1 MTKIKICGLRRSEDI
16 AAVNQYRPDYAG
28 FVFAPGR
35 RQVTPAQA
43 AALARELS
51 AEICPVGVFV
61 NAPEEMICGL
71 VEAGTIRA
79 IQFHGQETEE
89 AITRMKRRFPDVLL
103 IRAVSMKENHELRRW
118 DASEADYL
126 LLDAGSGGTGHT
138 FDHSLITQAGTIQ
151 KPWFLAGGMQPGNV
165 QEAMAFF
172 APFGIDCSSGV
183 ETDGWKDPLKIRQMI
198 ENVREFVPLKM
209 EVR

>member
-1 MTKIKICGLRRSEDI
+1 MTKIKICGLRRPEDI

-43 AALARELS
+43 AALVPELS
-51 AEICPVGVFV
+51 PEICPVGVFV

-71 VEAGTIRA
+71 VEAGTIRM

-89 AITRMKRRFPDVLL
+89 AITRMKRRFPDVPV

-118 DASEADYL
+118 DASDADYL

-151 KPWFLAGGMQPGNV
+151 KPWFLAGGMQPDNV
-165 QEAMAFF
+165 QEAMASFS
-172 APFGIDCSSGV
+172 PFGIDCSSGV
-183 ETDGWKDPLKIRQMI
+183 ETDGWKDPAKIRQII
-198 ENVREFVPLKM
+198 EKVRGFVPLKM
-209 EVR
+209 EV

>member
-1 MTKIKICGLRRSEDI
+1 
-16 AAVNQYRPDYAG
+16 
-28 FVFAPGR
+28 
-35 RQVTPAQA
+35 
-43 AALARELS
+43 
-51 AEICPVGVFV
+51 
-61 NAPEEMICGL
+61 
-71 VEAGTIRA
+71 
-79 IQFHGQETEE
+79 
-89 AITRMKRRFPDVLL
+89 MKRRFPDVLL

-138 FDHSLITQAGTIQ
+138 FDHNLITQAGTIQ
-151 KPWFLAGGMQPGNV
+151 KPWFLAGGMQPDNV
-165 QEAMAFF
+165 QEAMASF

-209 EVR
+209 EV

>member
-1 MTKIKICGLRRSEDI
+1 MTKIKICGLRRPEDI

-43 AALARELS
+43 VALAQELS

-183 ETDGWKDPLKIRQMI
+183 ETDGWKNPLKIRQMI

-209 EVR
+209 EV

>member
-1 MTKIKICGLRRSEDI
+1 MTKIKICGLRRPENI

-35 RQVTPAQA
+35 RQVTPAQE
-43 AALARELS
+43 AALAQELS

-151 KPWFLAGGMQPGNV
+151 KPWFLAGGMQPDNV
-165 QEAMAFF
+165 QEAMASF

-198 ENVREFVPLKM
+198 ENVREFVPSKM
-209 EVR
+209 EV

>member
-1 MTKIKICGLRRSEDI
+1 MTKIKICGLRRPENI

-43 AALARELS
+43 AALAQELS

-209 EVR
+209 EV